1 MANTIISGVTI
12 LSENGVA
19 ICTFSGITASASFGT
34 YQSLSQYSDKSVQV
48 YGTFSGSSSISIRG
62 SNDPTRPG
70 ATSGNSFI
78 LNSPCGAALTFT
90 TAGLKQILENTKWIA
105 FRQTGAMTGAGVRA
119 HVQIVAQST
128 QR

>member
-34 YQSLSQYSDKSVQV
+34 YQSLAQYPDKVV
-48 YGTFSGSSSISIRG
+48 HCFGTFSGTTSVSIRG

-70 ATSGNSFI
+70 ATGGNSFI
-78 LNSPCGAALTFT
+78 LTSACGAALTFT
-90 TAGLKQILENTKWIA
+90 TQAMKQILPNTKWIA
-105 FRQTGAMTGAGVRA
+105 FRQTGAMTGASARV
-119 HVQIVAQST
+119 HIEIVAQSLK
-128 QR
+128 R